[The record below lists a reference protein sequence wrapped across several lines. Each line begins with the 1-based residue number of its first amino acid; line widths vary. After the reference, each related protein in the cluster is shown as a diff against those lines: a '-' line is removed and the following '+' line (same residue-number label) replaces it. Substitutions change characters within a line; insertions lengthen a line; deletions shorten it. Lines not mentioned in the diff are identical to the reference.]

1 MVRCLAYNDLVAL
14 LGSFLLMYMH
24 LYMPTN
30 LVTSRWFCAIRVILR
45 TFGLSSGC
53 VAVVMAVERW
63 LALTRPFFYHKQVT
77 YKLIKRAIFSLWI
90 VVLILDCLPFV
101 GFGVYYEKS
110 ECTRYK
116 NATKT
121 KDIAYAYVIF
131 VFGMF
136 LCVVIVCC
144 NLAVVRVLC
153 RMGKKNLERLGRT
166 AMRKDSNELSF
177 NHTTPEEVSFAK
189 LMIMI
194 CVFFVI
200 CWVPQLIT
208 IIIAQMKPNTK
219 INLFYKIADGCIALN
234 FTLDPIVYVLSRK
247 PHRKGLRKLL
257 KPICHLCWPQT
268 NRNSSIRSN
277 TQELSK
283 STKEVNQNSL
293 DSNPL
298 NECIALGEIA
308 RQKKE
313 LEVKNDLS
321 NINKLQI

>member
-1 MVRCLAYNDLVAL
+1 NHSL
-14 LGSFLLMYMH
+14 SF
-24 LYMPTN
+24 
-30 LVTSRWFCAIRVILR
+30 
-45 TFGLSSGC
+45 
-53 VAVVMAVERW
+53 
-63 LALTRPFFYHKQVT
+63 FFQQVT

-116 NATKT
+116 NATKA

-298 NECIALGEIA
+298 NECIALGELA